1 MQRDLP
7 LARRMR
13 DIQPFRAMR
22 ILVRAHE
29 LQTQGRDVIHMEVG
43 EPDFPTPPPICEAAA
58 RFIATGNV
66 HYSGA
71 AGIPQL
77 RDAIARFYDDRFGID
92 VEPERIIVTN
102 GASGALM
109 LALGVTTNPGDEWL
123 VPDPSYPSN
132 RHFVRA
138 FEGTAKSLPVDASTA
153 FQPTLAQ
160 VEAAW
165 SPNTRGLM
173 VATPSNPTGTVLEAE
188 EIDCLNAA
196 VRKHGGILLVD
207 EIYQGLTYGTDDHTA
222 LAHHDDVFVVNSFS
236 KFFGMTGWRLGWLVA
251 PRSHVGEVEKL
262 AQHFFISPSTP
273 AQHAALAAFEPA
285 TQALLEERRDIFRER
300 RDLLLPALRDLGF
313 GIAAEPQ
320 GAFYIYADVTGIS
333 NDAEG
338 LAARLLEEAFVA
350 TTPGTD
356 FGHHRANEHLRIA
369 YTTSHERLEEAVERI
384 ASTLR
389 RG

>member
-1 MQRDLP
+1 MPADFP
-7 LARRMR
+7 IARRMH

-22 ILVRAHE
+22 ILVRASE
-29 LQTQGRDVIHMEVG
+29 LQAQGEDVIHMEVG
-43 EPDFPTPPPICEAAA
+43 EPDFPTPPPICEAGA

-66 HYSGA
+66 RYSGA
-71 AGIPQL
+71 AGIPRL
-77 RDAIARFYDDRFGID
+77 REAIARFYHDRFGVD
-92 VEPERIIVTN
+92 VAPERIIVTN

-123 VPDPSYPSN
+123 IPDPSYPSN

-138 FEGTAKSLPVDASTA
+138 FEGTARSMPVDAATA

-165 SPNTRGLM
+165 TPNTRGLM
-173 VATPSNPTGTVLEAE
+173 VATPSNPTGTLLSADEVSK
-188 EIDCLNAA
+188 LNAA
-196 VRKHGGILLVD
+196 VRQRGGIMLVD
-207 EIYQGLTYGTDDHTA
+207 EIYQGLTYGVADHTA
-222 LAHHDDVFVVNSFS
+222 LARHDDVFVVNSFS

-251 PRSHVGEVEKL
+251 PSCHVGEVEKL

-285 TQALLEERRDIFRER
+285 TLALLEERRSIFRDR
-300 RDLLLPALRDLGF
+300 RDLLLPALQELGMR
-313 GIAAEPQ
+313 IETEPQ
-320 GAFYIYADVTGIS
+320 GAFYIYADVS
-333 NDAEG
+333 ALANNAEE

-350 TTPGTD
+350 TTPGAD

-369 YTTSHERLEEAVERI
+369 YTTSHQRLEEAVERM
-384 ASTLR
+384 R
-389 RG
+389 RILHR

>member
-1 MQRDLP
+1 MQPDFP
-7 LARRMR
+7 IARRMQ

-29 LQTQGRDVIHMEVG
+29 LQRQGRDVIHMEVG

-71 AGIPQL
+71 AGIPSL
-77 RDAIARFYDDRFGID
+77 REAIARFYHDRFGVD

-109 LALGVTTNPGDEWL
+109 LALGVSTNPGDEWL

-138 FEGTAKSLPVDASTA
+138 FEGVAKSMPVDATTA

-165 SPNTRGLM
+165 SPHTRGLM
-173 VATPSNPTGTVLEAE
+173 VATPSNPTGTLLTED
-188 EIDCLNAA
+188 EISRLSSA
-196 VRKHGGILLVD
+196 VRKRGGVLLVD
-207 EIYQGLTYGTDDHTA
+207 EIYQGLTYGVADHTA
-222 LAHHDDVFVVNSFS
+222 LARHDDVFVVNSFS

-251 PRSHVGEVEKL
+251 PKPYIGEVEKL

-273 AQHAALAAFEPA
+273 AQHAALAAFEPV
-285 TQALLEERRDIFRER
+285 TLALLEERRSIFRDR
-300 RDLLLPALRDLGF
+300 RDLLLPALRELGF
-313 GIAAEPQ
+313 RIAAEPQ
-320 GAFYIYADVTGIS
+320 GAFYIYADVAGLS
-333 NDAEG
+333 NNAEE

-356 FGHHRANEHLRIA
+356 FGHHRAKEHLRIA
-369 YTTSHERLEEAVERI
+369 YTTSHERLEQAIERMHPV
-384 ASTLR
+384 LF
-389 RG
+389 G